1 LRATVPFDPSMMLR
15 AVPVLLG
22 GLLVT
27 LELAGLAIVAS
38 LAWGLVIVLGRLS
51 RFLPLAWLCAG
62 YVQLVRNTPVLV
74 QMYFFYFGFAMV
86 GLRLSGFVAGLL
98 ALVLQNGGYV
108 AEIYR
113 AGIATV
119 GRQQR
124 EAGLALG
131 MRPLEALR
139 IVVFPQALRLVLPP
153 LANQFVTIVKDTALV
168 STLSVADM
176 MFWARR
182 LIDRTAAAYEIFA
195 DLTLLYLV
203 LTASIAVLMRAA
215 EWRLRVAD

>member
-1 LRATVPFDPSMMLR
+1 VPFDPSMMLR
-15 AVPVLLG
+15 AVPVLLD

-131 MRPLEALR
+131 MGPLEALR

-195 DLTLLYLV
+195 DLTLLYLL
-203 LTASIAVLMRAA
+203 LTATIAVLMRAA

>member
-1 LRATVPFDPSMMLR
+1 MPFDLSMMAR
-15 AVPVLLG
+15 ALPVLLD
-22 GLLVT
+22 GLQVT
-27 LELAGLAIVAS
+27 LELAALAIAAS
-38 LAWGLVIVLGRLS
+38 LVWGLVVVLGRLS
-51 RFLPLAWLCAG
+51 QLRGLSLLSAG

-74 QMYFFYFGFAMV
+74 QMYFFYFGFAMA

-98 ALVLQNGGYV
+98 ALVLQNGGYM

-113 AGIATV
+113 AGIASV
-119 GRQQR
+119 GQRQQ

-131 MRPLEALR
+131 MRPIEAFR
-139 IVVFPQALRLVLPP
+139 IVIFPQAVRRIMPP
-153 LANQFVTIVKDTALV
+153 LTNQFVTIIKDTALV

-176 MFWARR
+176 TFWARR

-203 LTASIAVLMRAA
+203 LTASVAVLMRAV
-215 EWRLRVAD
+215 EWRLRAVE

>member
-1 LRATVPFDPSMMLR
+1 
-15 AVPVLLG
+15 
-22 GLLVT
+22 
-27 LELAGLAIVAS
+27 
-38 LAWGLVIVLGRLS
+38 
-51 RFLPLAWLCAG
+51 
-62 YVQLVRNTPVLV
+62 
-74 QMYFFYFGFAMV
+74 
-86 GLRLSGFVAGLL
+86 
-98 ALVLQNGGYV
+98 
-108 AEIYR
+108 
-113 AGIATV
+113 
-119 GRQQR
+119 
-124 EAGLALG
+124 
-131 MRPLEALR
+131 MRPSEALR

-203 LTASIAVLMRAA
+203 LTATIAVLMRAA